1 MLNDV
6 IQTNIE
12 PNAPV
17 AIIFIGIQGS
27 GKSTYYAQRIKKDF
41 EHINLDTL
49 KTRARESAL
58 LEHCLANGLSF
69 VVDNTNPTQTDR
81 LRYIE
86 RARAAGYRIVGYYF
100 QSQLQGCIE
109 RNNLRSGKQK
119 IPAKAIAATS
129 NKLQLP
135 SWDEGYDELY
145 FVHISNNINP
155 QTNQLDMI
163 TEQWRQADEL

>member
-17 AIIFIGIQGS
+17 AIIFIGVLGS
-27 GKSTYYAQRIKKDF
+27 GKSTYYAQRFKKDF

-49 KTRARESAL
+49 KTRACESAL

-100 QSQLQGCIE
+100 QS
-109 RNNLRSGKQK
+109 
-119 IPAKAIAATS
+119 
-129 NKLQLP
+129 
-135 SWDEGYDELY
+135 
-145 FVHISNNINP
+145 
-155 QTNQLDMI
+155 
-163 TEQWRQADEL
+163 